1 MLVNAALYRDGHRIQ
16 TVETLA
22 AIRDGCTE
30 PDTFAWIGLF
40 EPDEA
45 EFNEVRDIFGLH
57 ELAVRDALA
66 RHHRPTLERYDDTW
80 LLVVK
85 TATYVDPQ
93 EVVDIGEIRVFFGE
107 TFVVAVRYGEAS
119 PMAAAR
125 AELESRPDLLRL
137 GAGAAIYT
145 LLDTVI
151 ENYIPVLDGLDND
164 IDEVEAQVFSDD
176 RDFPT
181 QRIYQLNREVLGFQ
195 RGVSPLRG
203 PIDDIVS
210 GKIDWIPTEVAKR
223 LVDLRG
229 NLARIIEQIEED
241 AKLLHTVLEA
251 NLTQVNIQQN
261 DDMRKISAWV
271 AMAAI
276 PAAIGGIYGMNFT
289 YIPFANHD
297 YGFVVVLG
305 IMALSMLY
313 LWSRFKRSGWV

>member
-1 MLVNAALYRDGHRIQ
+1 M
-16 TVETLA
+16 
-22 AIRDGCTE
+22 
-30 PDTFAWIGLF
+30 
-40 EPDEA
+40 
-45 EFNEVRDIFGLH
+45 
-57 ELAVRDALA
+57 
-66 RHHRPTLERYDDTW
+66 
-80 LLVVK
+80 
-85 TATYVDPQ
+85 
-93 EVVDIGEIRVFFGE
+93 
-107 TFVVAVRYGEAS
+107 
-119 PMAAAR
+119 
-125 AELESRPDLLRL
+125 
-137 GAGAAIYT
+137 
-145 LLDTVI
+145 
-151 ENYIPVLDGLDND
+151 
-164 IDEVEAQVFSDD
+164 FSDD